1 MTALVHRPA
10 LRGGAGPGRMPRVSP
25 AAMHAAGCVLA
36 FVAVLAGGIH
46 LANTADLSGLA
57 QSRALLAAAQARAA
71 DAQRVLASAGQRR
84 DGHRAS
90 TRDDR
95 LPHAPEWAALML
107 ELADLAASSGLQGV
121 SIEPQRADGAAPAGR
136 RTVHIA
142 ADGGFRALLHMVGGL
157 ARFPVLAVP
166 SALRIERG
174 MSVARVDMSVDVFPA
189 LPATTA
195 AVAAVANT
203 PVRAAAPDAD
213 PFGDAGPAEAARHA
227 ARLAGTIRDART
239 GLALF
244 DDGDGAFTTVA
255 PGEVL
260 GAARVVRVDRAAVT
274 LATADG
280 SQRLVLDDGG
290 RP

>member
-10 LRGGAGPGRMPRVSP
+10 LLGGAGPGRMPRVSP
-25 AAMHAAGCVLA
+25 AAAHAAGCVLA
-36 FVAVLAGGIH
+36 FAAVLAGGIH
-46 LANTADLSGLA
+46 LANAADWSGLA
-57 QSRALLAAAQARAA
+57 HSRALLAAAQARAA

-84 DGHRAS
+84 DGHPAS

-107 ELADLAASSGLQGV
+107 ELADLAASSGLQRV
-121 SIEPQRADGAAPAGR
+121 SIEPQRADGVAPDGR
-136 RTVHIA
+136 HTVHIA

-174 MSVARVDMSVDVFPA
+174 MSAARVDMSVDVFPA

-195 AVAAVANT
+195 AAANT
-203 PVRAAAPDAD
+203 PVRAAASDAD
-213 PFGDAGPAEAARHA
+213 PFGEAGPAEAAGRA

-260 GAARVVRVDRAAVT
+260 GAARVVRVDRVAVT

>member
-1 MTALVHRPA
+1 MTALAHWPA
-10 LRGGAGPGRMPRVSP
+10 LRAGARAGHMPRVS
-25 AAMHAAGCVLA
+25 AAAAHTAGCVLA
-36 FVAVLAGGIH
+36 FAAVLAGGIH
-46 LANTADLSGLA
+46 LANAADWSGLA
-57 QSRALLAAAQARAA
+57 RSRALLAAAQARAA

-84 DGHRAS
+84 DEHPAS

-95 LPHAPEWAALML
+95 LPPTPEWAALML
-107 ELADLAASSGLQGV
+107 ALADLAASSGLHGV
-121 SIEPQRADGAAPAGR
+121 SIEPRRADGAAPDGR

-142 ADGGFRALLHMVGGL
+142 ADGGFHALLHMVGGL

-174 MSVARVDMSVDVFPA
+174 MSAARVDMSVDVFPA
-189 LPATTA
+189 LQATTA
-195 AVAAVANT
+195 AAGNT

-213 PFGDAGPAEAARHA
+213 PFGEGGLAEAAGRA

-244 DDGDGAFTTVA
+244 DDGDGAFTAVA

-260 GAARVVRVDRAAVT
+260 GAARVVRIDRAAVT